1 MDQVSLSDI
10 VTGAWE
16 EIKGYVLKALKEAVE
31 AVLLKEQR
39 KVLGRGR
46 YQRGGSRGWRWG
58 YRQRK
63 SFLTPWGSLE
73 GLKVPRIREE
83 GQEVSWLRKNER
95 RLIGLRRMPSC
106 STLGD
111 WLRRMAEVGF
121 DRDTR

>member
-1 MDQVSLSDI
+1 MGQVSLSDI
-10 VTGAWE
+10 VRGAWE
-16 EIKGYVLKALKEAVE
+16 EIEGYVLKILKEAVE
-31 AVLLKEQR
+31 VVLLEEQN

-83 GQEVSWLRKNER
+83 GKEK
-95 RLIGLRRMPSC
+95 
-106 STLGD
+106 
-111 WLRRMAEVGF
+111 
-121 DRDTR
+121 